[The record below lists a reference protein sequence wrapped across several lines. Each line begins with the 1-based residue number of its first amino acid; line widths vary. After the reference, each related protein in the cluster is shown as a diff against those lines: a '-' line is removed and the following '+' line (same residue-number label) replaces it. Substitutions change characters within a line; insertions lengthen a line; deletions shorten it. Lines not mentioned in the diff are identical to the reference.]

1 MDFVMLTTWLSRVGP
16 MENSDFVAKITR
28 TKSYLH
34 PAKGL
39 KDDYTTVHLIAKFDT
54 VLKQFQHD
62 GTNVV
67 KCYVGMEYLHF
78 HKKPIPLVLKGLF
91 RLSKGMVPSTRPQ
104 YQVNMILDV
113 ASLMPHAEDI
123 I

>member
-1 MDFVMLTTWLSRVGP
+1 MSEM
-16 MENSDFVAKITR
+16 MESSDFIAEIKR
-28 TKSYLH
+28 TKSYLN

-39 KDDYTTVHLIAKFDT
+39 KDDYAMMHLIAKSDS
-54 VLKQFQHD
+54 VLKQFQRD
-62 GTNVV
+62 DTNVV
-67 KCYVGMEYLHF
+67 KRYVRMEYLHF
-78 HKKPIPLVLKGLF
+78 RKMLIPLVLKGLF